1 MDLLPY
7 FEHAQRR
14 KAMDRVRIGLEKLQ
28 QRMTKA

>member
-14 KAMDRVRIGLEKLQ
+14 KAMDSMRIGLETLQ
-28 QRMTKA
+28 QRMTRA